1 MAEINKRQGGEVERT
16 GGKEEVK
23 KTRHNTDLHIK
34 YLQGHLRFTPFYLL
48 LKVKIT
54 GRSSV

>member
-23 KTRHNTDLHIK
+23 ETRQKTDSHIK
-34 YLQGHLRFTPFYLL
+34 YLWEHLRFTHFYLL
-48 LKVKIT
+48 LNV
-54 GRSSV
+54 R